1 MDLTWPNKVSS
12 GDMTGQQGR
21 ATVMVLCNGRPPVKN
36 QPQRHTQ
43 SQNMSHGYGYGYA
56 YAYAYVHGYGYAYDH
71 GYGHIHVQTR
81 PAQDVADCQS
91 HHMSGQA

>member
-1 MDLTWPNKVSS
+1 
-12 GDMTGQQGR
+12 
-21 ATVMVLCNGRPPVKN
+21 MVLCNGRPPAMS

-43 SQNMSHGYGYGYA
+43 SQNMSHDHGYA
-56 YAYAYVHGYGYAYDH
+56 YGHGY

-91 HHMSGQA
+91 HHMAGQA